1 MSKHILK
8 PLLRPMALALLAAG
22 TLAGCAVGPKYEV
35 PSAPQAA
42 AFKEAE
48 GWAPAAPADMLERGP
63 WWTLFGDPVLN
74 ELAASIEV
82 SNQNVAAAAASYAQ
96 ARALVA
102 EQRAQLFPAVDLTG
116 SANRS
121 GGGGATR
128 TSSAY
133 RVNLGGSW
141 EPDIWGRL
149 GAAGTAAAA
158 SAAASAADLA
168 AARLSAQGELAA
180 NYFALRQADAQKAL
194 LDATVQGYERVLQIT
209 QNRFSAAIAAR
220 SDVLQAETQLANA
233 RIDLISITRQ
243 RAQLEHAIAV
253 LLGKAPAG
261 FTLAPLPQAA
271 SLALP
276 SIASARPGAAAP
288 VSAGSTAS
296 PQLDGSGRIVMA
308 PPLEYASP
316 TGAEPA
322 AWGGAVVPAVPAV
335 VPSALLQRR
344 PDIAAAERRV
354 AAANEQI
361 GIARAAYFPN
371 LNLSASYG
379 FGASAASGLFNASNS
394 LWSLGLSAAQTI
406 FDAGATKAR
415 VAGAEASRDAAIARY
430 RQTVLAAFADV
441 EDQLAASRA
450 LEQQQ
455 AHRRTAA
462 AAADQVEQQMLNR
475 YRAGQVGYTD
485 VVQAQVTALNARRA
499 LLQAQA
505 DRQTTA
511 VALIQSLGGG
521 WHADR

>member
-1 MSKHILK
+1 MTKHTLT
-8 PLLRPMALALLAAG
+8 PVSLALLAAFA
-22 TLAGCAVGPKYEV
+22 LAGCAAGPKYEV
-35 PSAPQAA
+35 PATPQAA
-42 AFKEAE
+42 AFKEAD

-74 ELAASIEV
+74 ELAAGIEV

-96 ARALVA
+96 ARALVS
-102 EQRAQLFPAVDLTG
+102 EQRAQLFPQVDLNG
-116 SANRS
+116 SAGRS
-121 GGGGATR
+121 GGGGNTR
-128 TSSAY
+128 TAGAY

-149 GAAGTAAAA
+149 DAASTAASA

-194 LDATVQGYERVLQIT
+194 LQATVQGYERVLQIT
-209 QNRFSAAIAAR
+209 QNRFGAAIAAK

-253 LLGKAPAG
+253 LLGKAPAE
-261 FTLAPLPQAA
+261 FSLAPLPQAA

-276 SIASARPGAAAP
+276 AAASAGAAP
-288 VSAGSTAS
+288 AGGAAS
-296 PQLDGSGRIVMA
+296 RQPDGSGRIVMA
-308 PPLEYASP
+308 PPLLAAGP
-316 TGAEPA
+316 GAEPA
-322 AWGGAVVPAVPAV
+322 AWGGAVVPAVPLV
-335 VPSALLQRR
+335 LPSVLLQRR

-361 GIARAAYFPN
+361 GIARAAYFPS

-406 FDAGATKAR
+406 FDAGAIKAR

-455 AHRRTAA
+455 VHRRTAA

-521 WHADR
+521 WHAE